1 MIKKDQSN
9 YFIIIHTQV
18 FYHGYNNMMKWIKN
32 EVSYQE
38 IAKNNTEE
46 DLMAARHAVWY
57 VEDEINGMVKSDEYD
72 QNTMRKKFQEITGYK
87 YNEIEKYIKDIR
99 ASQYKEL
106 TAAYDYKKSK
116 QGTQGKTVGICDSY
130 VTKFK
135 YNKKQMSR
143 LIDGIVQDCKAVGI
157 ETKTPNEIAEMLSRW
172 EAAK

>member
-1 MIKKDQSN
+1 
-9 YFIIIHTQV
+9 
-18 FYHGYNNMMKWIKN
+18 MMKWIKN

-135 YNKKQMSR
+135 YNKK
-143 LIDGIVQDCKAVGI
+143 IPDKAGFALSGTI
-157 ETKTPNEIAEMLSRW
+157 IAVVPPLFIMFP
-172 EAAK
+172 

>member
-87 YNEIEKYIKDIR
+87 YNEIEKYIKNR
-99 ASQYKEL
+99 RYL
-106 TAAYDYKKSK
+106 
-116 QGTQGKTVGICDSY
+116 
-130 VTKFK
+130 
-135 YNKKQMSR
+135 
-143 LIDGIVQDCKAVGI
+143 
-157 ETKTPNEIAEMLSRW
+157 
-172 EAAK
+172 

>member
-1 MIKKDQSN
+1 
-9 YFIIIHTQV
+9 
-18 FYHGYNNMMKWIKN
+18 MKWIKN

-116 QGTQGKTVGICDSY
+116 QRTRRQNRNLRSRERPSAARRRTHRNNRYPRCPYSPRSGTAGLPAGD
-130 VTKFK
+130 
-135 YNKKQMSR
+135 N
-143 LIDGIVQDCKAVGI
+143 
-157 ETKTPNEIAEMLSRW
+157 P
-172 EAAK
+172 AAPQAHPCGHPD